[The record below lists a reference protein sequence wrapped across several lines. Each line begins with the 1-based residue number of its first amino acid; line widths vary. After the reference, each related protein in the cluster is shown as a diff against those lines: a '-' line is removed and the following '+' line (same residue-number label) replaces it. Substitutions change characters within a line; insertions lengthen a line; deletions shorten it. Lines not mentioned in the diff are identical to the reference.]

1 MLHTLPFFVA
11 LLVQPGGQQTPPP
24 PAQVVS
30 VVQRPA
36 PRPLYDEKADA
47 KAAIE
52 AAVRAAATD
61 GIRVL
66 INWGAI
72 DDPGSKKFADAK
84 SAPEIAQ
91 ATPSFF
97 SHEYKVVN
105 VNVGHLDKN
114 LDLAQAYG
122 VKLSADGLPALTVL
136 DETGKVIANTTAA
149 AFRPDG
155 DSAGI
160 DARKVAA
167 FLKQHQVPAP
177 NAVACSTSS
186 RWTSAHRR
194 SSRNGSGC
202 QATPFGPACGSSVR
216 PGSSSVSA
224 RA

>member
-1 MLHTLPFFVA
+1 MLHSLPFFVA
-11 LLVQPGGQQTPPP
+11 LIVQAGGQQIPPP
-24 PAQVVS
+24 PSPAQVAS

-36 PRPLYDEKADA
+36 QRPLYDEKADA

-52 AAVRAAATD
+52 AAVHGAAID

-97 SHEYKVVN
+97 SDEYKVVN

-114 LDLAQAYG
+114 LDLAQSYG

-160 DARKVAA
+160 DARKIAA
-167 FLKQHQVPAP
+167 FLKQHQAPAP
-177 NAVACSTSS
+177 NAVAQFEAALKQAKSDGKTVFV
-186 RWTSAHRR
+186 WFSA
-194 SSRNGSGC
+194 
-202 QATPFGPACGSSVR
+202 
-216 PGSSSVSA
+216 PG
-224 RA
+224 

>member
-11 LLVQPGGQQTPPP
+11 LLVPAGGQQTPPPPP

-36 PRPLYDEKADA
+36 QRPLYDEKADA

-52 AAVRAAATD
+52 AAVHAAATD

-97 SHEYKVVN
+97 SDEYKVVN

-114 LDLAQAYG
+114 LDLARTYG
-122 VKLSADGLPALTVL
+122 AKLSADGLPALTVL

-149 AFRPDG
+149 ALRPED

-160 DARKVAA
+160 DAPKVAS
-167 FLKQHQVPAP
+167 FLKQHQAPAP
-177 NAVACSTSS
+177 DAVAQFEAALKQAKTDGKTVFV
-186 RWTSAHRR
+186 WFSA
-194 SSRNGSGC
+194 
-202 QATPFGPACGSSVR
+202 PW
-216 PGSSSVSA
+216 
-224 RA
+224 